1 MKRSLELDIAE
12 CQVRS
17 EEQRRIEEERL
28 RLDYEAKLAI
38 VEKNY
43 VQLTEQ
49 LQAQKAEFEE
59 VQQCHSISCTQ
70 YEEQLKRL
78 NDKYVFFLKIN
89 WKSVL
94 IQFFLQ

>member
-17 EEQRRIEEERL
+17 EEQRGIEEERL

-43 VQLTEQ
+43 LQLTEQ

-59 VQQCHSISCTQ
+59 AQQSHSISCTQ

-89 WKSVL
+89 
-94 IQFFLQ
+94 

>member
-28 RLDYEAKLAI
+28 RLDYEVKLDI
-38 VEKNY
+38 LEKNY
-43 VQLTEQ
+43 QQLTEQ
-49 LQAQKAEFEE
+49 LQAQQAEFEE
-59 VQQCHSISCTQ
+59 AQQTHSITCTQ

-78 NDKYVFFLKIN
+78 NDKYVFLNKYH
-89 WKSVL
+89 
-94 IQFFLQ
+94 

>member
-12 CQVRS
+12 CQVHS
-17 EEQRRIEEERL
+17 EEKRRIEEERL

-89 WKSVL
+89 
-94 IQFFLQ
+94 

>member
-1 MKRSLELDIAE
+1 
-12 CQVRS
+12 VRS

-28 RLDYEAKLAI
+28 RLDFEAKLAI

-59 VQQCHSISCTQ
+59 AQQSHSISCTQ

-89 WKSVL
+89 
-94 IQFFLQ
+94 